1 MLFFDKTYPKND
13 YRVCFLVLSLFFADT
28 CTSEYV
34 VACVED
40 QGLLDDITSIT
51 SVVFDSV
58 ACFSFDLFR
67 GSTHDASVWKYS
79 KH

>member
-13 YRVCFLVLSLFFADT
+13 YRVCFLVFSLFFADT
-28 CTSEYV
+28 SEYV
-34 VACVED
+34 
-40 QGLLDDITSIT
+40 DITSIT

-58 ACFSFDLFR
+58 ECFSFDLFR
-67 GSTHDASVWKYS
+67 GWTHDASVWKHS

>member
-13 YRVCFLVLSLFFADT
+13 YHVCFLVFSLFFAD
-28 CTSEYV
+28 TSEYV

-40 QGLLDDITSIT
+40 QDLLDDITSIT

-58 ACFSFDLFR
+58 AF
-67 GSTHDASVWKYS
+67 
-79 KH
+79 